1 MCSYLQPCFHFNLSW
16 IWVCANFTNSALCVA
31 CTKKKKNERKRLASD
46 CGDEGKN
53 EDDDH
58 THTKSCFF
66 GTHHNEAHSNCGLR
80 VSMCCCFFVFDI
92 LHITVIVAGCD
103 VRRISRCVELIIYGI
118 GFIPLVIR
126 VTVCRRG
133 RIHCQWPAGWRM
145 VRDGRDHLPLTWV
158 MIYHSIY
165 FQRS

>member
-1 MCSYLQPCFHFNLSW
+1 MKKKTESFFFFLNEERKICAVIYNLVSILISVGFECVQTLQTQH
-16 IWVCANFTNSALCVA
+16 CASRVL
-31 CTKKKKNERKRLASD
+31 KKKKNERKSLASD

-80 VSMCCCFFVFDI
+80 VSMCFWVFFVFDI

-133 RIHCQWPAGWRM
+133 RIHCQWPAG
-145 VRDGRDHLPLTWV
+145 
-158 MIYHSIY
+158 
-165 FQRS
+165 